1 MKETPLSGGDYNGSW
16 LESSSIVSGD
26 TLHIVDVC
34 GPVRDHW
41 YLVYP
46 NGVARHVQNEPVGPA
61 LLFSSNEVKS

>member
-1 MKETPLSGGDYNGSW
+1 MIETPLSGGDYNGGW
-16 LESSSIVSGD
+16 LESPAIEPGD

-46 NGVARHVQNEPVGPA
+46 NGVARNVPSAPAGSA
-61 LLFSSNEVKS
+61 LLFSSNEVKW